1 MSIWG
6 EQETQDGVEAVDPEK
21 VVEEK
26 EDGTR
31 RRIPTQ
37 IRRKPPTRSFC
48 LPCCRVQS
56 MSGCQRLKPP
66 RKNVPAAHE
75 GYQDTS

>member
-6 EQETQDGVEAVDPEK
+6 DQETQDGVEAVEPEK
-21 VVEEK
+21 GVEEK
-26 EDGTR
+26 EDGIK

-48 LPCCRVQS
+48 L
-56 MSGCQRLKPP
+56 L
-66 RKNVPAAHE
+66 
-75 GYQDTS
+75 Y